1 MNSNLII
8 LPGNGLTNKEWAKK
22 AQDFFASHFQSVS
35 VQYYDHWQNG
45 SELIDM
51 NIELRKMTDTIKSLE
66 GEIVILAK
74 SVGTVLAM
82 FAVHSKSIDVSR
94 IIKCVFVGL
103 PPEWARTN
111 GFDIDGW
118 STAFTI
124 PTTLIQNDNDPV
136 ATAEDIKKEQ
146 ESGKFKNMTIVE
158 IKGDNHEYD
167 NFDDIGKY
175 LAH

>member
-8 LPGNGLTNKEWAKK
+8 LPGNGPTNKEWAEK
-22 AQDFFASHFQSVS
+22 ARDFFASHFQSVS

-51 NIELRKMTDTIKSLE
+51 NIELRKLTDTVKSLE

-74 SVGTVLAM
+74 SIGTVLTM
-82 FAVHSKSIDVSR
+82 YAVHSKSIDPSR
-94 IIKCVFVGL
+94 ISKCVFVGL

-111 GFDIDGW
+111 GFDINSW
-118 STAFTI
+118 SIAFTI
-124 PTTLIQNDNDPV
+124 PTILIQNDNDPV
-136 ATAEDIKKEQ
+136 TSAFEIRKEQ
-146 ESGKFKNMTIVE
+146 TSGRFKSMTLVE
-158 IKGDNHEYD
+158 VKGDSHEYD
-167 NFDDIGKY
+167 NFDEIGKY